1 MDALRS
7 ALLELHN
14 TSKPIEN
21 RFDAALQAVNGLG
34 KGILSA
40 VLLVIYPSEFGVW
53 NRISEASLKLLDIW
67 PEFDQGASSGKRYK
81 AINDVLHQ
89 LKDRLGLDL
98 WVLDS
103 LLWAVTQG
111 HWTKNFSTRLAIYLT
126 LPFTPTPWSSN

>member
-1 MDALRS
+1 
-7 ALLELHN
+7 
-14 TSKPIEN
+14 
-21 RFDAALQAVNGLG
+21 LQAVNGLG

-103 LLWAVTQG
+103 VEFKLGPPVKSEQ
-111 HWTKNFSTRLAIYLT
+111 K
-126 LPFTPTPWSSN
+126 LPFKLRTLDELPAAP